1 MQNKLDKYTL
11 EVKNKLNKNFLSP
24 LFIRL
29 ANLLYINENYEDC
42 IDVCKTGLEIYP
54 DYLTVK
60 LILIKALL
68 KSEYLNEAEILFN
81 EIKEK
86 IPDDEMCNKLESN
99 IRNLKSLSGQEKI
112 YYPKSYRSKSDFKA
126 FQKNFPLQESLF
138 AEYEITDFLND
149 NSGTSSSNET
159 DYENFLRH
167 FTSFHFD
174 RETPGFTDSNITGKE
189 IPGETSDSG
198 NIFSRMKIITETL
211 ADLYAEQGNFKE
223 AFEAYNFLLR
233 AGTANKKRI
242 EDKLNKLERN
252 VFRKDG
258 I

>member
-11 EVKNKLNKNFLSP
+11 DVKNKLNNNYLSP

-29 ANLLYINENYEDC
+29 ANLLYINEDYEYC

-54 DYLTVK
+54 DYLTAK

-81 EIKEK
+81 DIKEK
-86 IPDDEMCNKLESN
+86 IPDDEMYDKLASSIN
-99 IRNLKSLSGQEKI
+99 NLKSLSGQEKI
-112 YYPKSYRSKSDFKA
+112 YYPRSHKLKYDFKD
-126 FQKNFPLQESLF
+126 FQKKFPLQENLF
-138 AEYEITDFLND
+138 SESDITDFL
-149 NSGTSSSNET
+149 SVKSET
-159 DYENFLRH
+159 MNHTKIEFENFMKH
-167 FTSFHFD
+167 FNAFHFD
-174 RETPGFTDSNITGKE
+174 KDVSSISDQGITGKYVTE
-189 IPGETSDSG
+189 ELNEAATLI
-198 NIFSRMKIITETL
+198 SRMKIITETL

-233 AGTANKKRI
+233 AGSSNKKRI
-242 EDKLNKLERN
+242 EDKLYELERN
-252 VFRKDG
+252 IFRKDG

>member
-11 EVKNKLNKNFLSP
+11 DVKNKLNKNFLSP

-54 DYLTVK
+54 DYLTAK

-86 IPDDEMCNKLESN
+86 IPDDEMYSKLESN

-112 YYPKSYRSKSDFKA
+112 YYPKSYRSKSDFKT

-138 AEYEITDFLND
+138 GEFEINDFLID
-149 NSGTSSSNET
+149 NSQTSSSKEIN
-159 DYENFLRH
+159 YENFLRH
-167 FTSFHFD
+167 FNSFHFD
-174 RETPGFTDSNITGKE
+174 KESSGLSDSNITEEE
-189 IPGETSDSG
+189 ISGETADSES
-198 NIFSRMKIITETL
+198 IFSRMKIVTETL
-211 ADLYAEQGNFKE
+211 ADIYAEQGNFKE

-233 AGTANKKRI
+233 AGTANKNRI